1 MLTALAFIFTL
12 GLLVTIH
19 EYGHFQVAKWCGV
32 KVLKFSIGFGKP
44 LFIRKFGKDQTAF
57 VIAAIPLGGY
67 VKMLDERELI
77 QEANAAEPQV
87 EYSAA
92 ELSHAFN
99 RQSVAKRIA
108 IVIAGPVANLL
119 LAIAL
124 YWLLMMMGIV
134 GLKPTI
140 GIVAEHS
147 PAAAASLT
155 LGETIQKING
165 KEVSTWQDARWLLLN
180 ESLKIKN
187 VEIQAISSNREIHLH
202 QLDLSNINYDDA
214 KQDILAGLGLSIYQ
228 PDIPAFIGDVTKN
241 SPAALAGLKTNDLV
255 LSINH
260 SKVKVWED
268 FVQEIRLHP
277 NMPLAILVQRY
288 SEKNKSEEIQLTVT
302 PEAITENDKTVG
314 RIGAAFKLEQ
324 SELDKLFV
332 TTHYSAF
339 TALIKA
345 TEKTYETAIFSL
357 KMLGNMLTGKV
368 SWKGMSGPVSI
379 ASYAGQSANLGLKVF
394 IGFLAV
400 MSISIGVLNLLPIP
414 VLDGGHLMY
423 YMSEIFTGKP
433 VSEAVMVIG
442 QKVGFSLLGFMMI
455 LALYNDINRLI
466 TG

>member
-1 MLTALAFIFTL
+1 MLTALSFIFTL

-44 LFIRKFGKDQTAF
+44 LFAKKFGKDQTEF
-57 VIAAIPLGGY
+57 VLAAIPLGGY
-67 VKMLDERELI
+67 VKMLDERELA
-77 QEANAAEPQV
+77 QEINPSEPQPK
-87 EYSAA
+87 YSVAD
-92 ELSHAFN
+92 LKRAFN

-108 IVIAGPVANLL
+108 IVVAGPAANLL
-119 LAIAL
+119 LAIVL
-124 YWLLMMMGIV
+124 YWLLMMMGVV
-134 GLKPTI
+134 GLKPI
-140 GIVAEHS
+140 VGVVAEHS
-147 PAAAASLT
+147 PAAAASIT
-155 LGETIQKING
+155 LGETIQKINS
-165 KEVSTWQDARWLLLN
+165 KEVTTWQDVRWVLLN
-180 ESLKIKN
+180 ESLKNKS
-187 VEIQAISSNREIHLH
+187 VEIQAINSNHEIHVH
-202 QLDLSNINYDDA
+202 QLDLSGINYDDA
-214 KQDILAGLGLSIYQ
+214 KQDILAGLGLTIYQ
-228 PDIPAFIGDVTKN
+228 PDIPALIGDVTKN

-255 LSINH
+255 LTINNN
-260 SKVKVWED
+260 KVKLWED

-277 NMPLAILVQRY
+277 GVPLVILVQR
-288 SEKNKSEEIQLTVT
+288 NTEEVKLIVT
-302 PEAITENDKTVG
+302 PESITENDKIVG
-314 RIGAAFKLEQ
+314 RIGAAFKVEQ

-332 TTHYSAF
+332 TTHYSAAE
-339 TALIKA
+339 ALVKA

-423 YMSEIFTGKP
+423 YMSEIFTRKP
-433 VSEAVMVIG
+433 VSDAAMIVG
-442 QKVGFSLLGFMMI
+442 QKIGFVLLGFMMV

>member
-134 GLKPTI
+134 GLKPII

-165 KEVSTWQDARWLLLN
+165 KEVSSWQDARWLLLN
-180 ESLKIKN
+180 ESLKNKN
-187 VEIQAISSNREIHLH
+187 VEIIISR
-202 QLDLSNINYDDA
+202 
-214 KQDILAGLGLSIYQ
+214 
-228 PDIPAFIGDVTKN
+228 
-241 SPAALAGLKTNDLV
+241 
-255 LSINH
+255 
-260 SKVKVWED
+260 
-268 FVQEIRLHP
+268 IRL
-277 NMPLAILVQRY
+277 
-288 SEKNKSEEIQLTVT
+288 KK
-302 PEAITENDKTVG
+302 
-314 RIGAAFKLEQ
+314 
-324 SELDKLFV
+324 
-332 TTHYSAF
+332 
-339 TALIKA
+339 
-345 TEKTYETAIFSL
+345 
-357 KMLGNMLTGKV
+357 
-368 SWKGMSGPVSI
+368 
-379 ASYAGQSANLGLKVF
+379 
-394 IGFLAV
+394 
-400 MSISIGVLNLLPIP
+400 
-414 VLDGGHLMY
+414 
-423 YMSEIFTGKP
+423 
-433 VSEAVMVIG
+433 
-442 QKVGFSLLGFMMI
+442 
-455 LALYNDINRLI
+455 
-466 TG
+466 

>member
-1 MLTALAFIFTL
+1 MLTALSFIFTL

-44 LFIRKFGKDQTAF
+44 LFTKKLGKDQTEF
-57 VIAAIPLGGY
+57 VLAAIPLGGY
-67 VKMLDERELI
+67 VKMLDERELA
-77 QEANAAEPQV
+77 QENSSSEPQPN
-87 EYSAA
+87 YSEAD
-92 ELSHAFN
+92 LKRAFN

-108 IVIAGPVANLL
+108 VVVAGPAANLL
-119 LAIAL
+119 LAIVL
-124 YWLLMMMGIV
+124 YWLLMMVGVV
-134 GLKPTI
+134 GLKPI
-140 GIVAEHS
+140 VGLVAEHS

-165 KEVSTWQDARWLLLN
+165 KEVTTWQDVRWLLLN
-180 ESLKIKN
+180 ESLKN
-187 VEIQAISSNREIHLH
+187 RSVEIQTISSNHEIHAH
-202 QLDLSNINYDDA
+202 QLDLSGINYDDA
-214 KQDILAGLGLSIYQ
+214 KQDILAGLGLTIYQ
-228 PDIPAFIGDVTKN
+228 PDIPALIGEVTKN

-255 LSINH
+255 LTINNN
-260 SKVKVWED
+260 KVKLWED

-277 NMPLAILVQRY
+277 GVPLALLVQR
-288 SEKNKSEEIQLTVT
+288 NTEEVKLTVI
-302 PEAITENDKTVG
+302 PESIKENDKTIG
-314 RIGAAFKLEQ
+314 RIGAAFKVEQ

-332 TTHYSAF
+332 TTHYSAAE
-339 TALIKA
+339 ALIKA

-379 ASYAGQSANLGLKVF
+379 ASYAGQSANLGFKVF
-394 IGFLAV
+394 VGFLAV

-433 VSEAVMVIG
+433 VSDAVMIVG
-442 QKVGFSLLGFMMI
+442 QKIGFVLLGFMMV